1 MCLVNGELFLLKFA
15 IAKGRLRFAV
25 ARPAALLKQKRGE
38 ENMPDRILTTHVGSL
53 PRPAKLIEFIHQCT
67 VNDKFDEASFDQE
80 LKGAVAEVVRQQ
92 KDAGVDLINDGEFA
106 HTMGWAYDYGSWWSY
121 VVRRLSGVE
130 ITKTGLWMTTLSA
143 HTKTPMAP
151 NDFVVGDWHDRRD
164 MSKFQEAYMDPQSGC
179 GLPEQFM
186 TNHSPLVTGPIKYT
200 GQKAIQRDI
209 ANLKAGLKAAGLG
222 TEGAWMNSIA
232 PASCA
237 RMPNEYYKSEEEL
250 LYACADAIREEYNAI
265 VDAGLSVQLDDPAIG
280 ENWDQ
285 QKNEP
290 SVEGYRRYT
299 KLCIDALNH
308 AIKGLPSDK
317 IRFHLCWGS
326 WHGPH
331 TTDIPMKHLVDLMLA
346 VNADYYSFEAAN
358 ARHEHE
364 WKIWKDVKLPP
375 GKKILPGVVTHSTN
389 LIEHPEIVADRI
401 CRFAEAVGRDNVIAS
416 TDCGL
421 GGRVHPQIA
430 WAKLKTLA
438 EGAALATRRLW
449 QRAAA

>member
-1 MCLVNGELFLLKFA
+1 MAN
-15 IAKGRLRFAV
+15 
-25 ARPAALLKQKRGE
+25 
-38 ENMPDRILTTHVGSL
+38 RILTTHVGSL
-53 PRPAKLIEFIHQCT
+53 PRPAKFLEVSQKRT
-67 VNDKFDEASFDQE
+67 LGEKFDEAAYE
-80 LKGAVAEVVRQQ
+80 TGLKDAVAEVVRKQ
-92 KDAGVDLINDGEFA
+92 KEAGVDLINDGELA

-121 VVRRLSGVE
+121 VIRRLGGVE
-130 ITKTGLWMTTLSA
+130 VTDTGLWFTKLSA

-151 NDFVVGDWHDRRD
+151 KDFIVGDWGERRD
-164 MSKFQEAYMDPQSGC
+164 MSQFQEAYLDPQSGC

-186 TNHSPLVTGPIKYT
+186 TNHSPLVKGPIKYK
-200 GQKAIQRDI
+200 GQELIARDI

-250 LYACADAIREEYNAI
+250 LYACADAVREEYKAI
-265 VDAGLSVQLDDPAIG
+265 IDAGFIVQLDDPAIG

-299 KLCIDALNH
+299 KMQIDALNH
-308 AIKGLPSDK
+308 AIKGLPSSK

-331 TTDIPMKHLVDLMLA
+331 TTDIPMTHLVDLMLA

-364 WKIWKDVKLPP
+364 WKLWKDIKLPA

-389 LIEHPEIVADRI
+389 LIEHPELVADRI
-401 CRFAEAVGRDNVIAS
+401 CRFAEAVGPENVIAS

-430 WAKLKTLA
+430 WAKLKALSQGAELA
-438 EGAALATRRLW
+438 SKRLYAKKAA
-449 QRAAA
+449 

>member
-1 MCLVNGELFLLKFA
+1 MAN
-15 IAKGRLRFAV
+15 
-25 ARPAALLKQKRGE
+25 
-38 ENMPDRILTTHVGSL
+38 RILTTHVGSL
-53 PRPAKLIEFIHQCT
+53 PRPASFIEVSQKRT
-67 VNDKFDEASFDQE
+67 LGQKFDEAAYESG
-80 LKGAVAEVVRQQ
+80 LKSAVAEVVAGQ
-92 KDAGVDLINDGEFA
+92 KEAGVDLINDGELA

-121 VVRRLSGVE
+121 VIRRLGGVE
-130 ITKTGLWMTTLSA
+130 VVDTGLWFTKLSA
-143 HTKTPMAP
+143 HTQTPMAP
-151 NDFVVGDWHDRRD
+151 KDFIVGDWGERRD
-164 MSKFQEAYMDPQSGC
+164 MSKFQEAYLDPHSGC

-186 TNHSPLVTGPIKYT
+186 TNHSPLVTGPIKYK
-200 GQKAIQRDI
+200 GQELIQRDI

-237 RMPNEYYKSEEEL
+237 RMPNQHYKSEEEL
-250 LYACADAIREEYNAI
+250 LYACADAMHEEYKAI
-265 VDAGLSVQLDDPAIG
+265 VDAGFIVQLDDPAIG

-290 SVEGYRRYT
+290 SVEGYRKYT
-299 KLCIDALNH
+299 KMQIDALNH
-308 AIKGLPSDK
+308 SIKGLPSSM

-364 WKIWKDVKLPP
+364 WKIWKDVKLPA

-389 LIEHPEIVADRI
+389 LIEHPELVADRI
-401 CRFAEAVGRDNVIAS
+401 IKFAEVVGRDNVIAS

-438 EGAALATRRLW
+438 EGAALASRQLW
-449 QRAAA
+449 AKAAA

>member
-1 MCLVNGELFLLKFA
+1 MAN
-15 IAKGRLRFAV
+15 
-25 ARPAALLKQKRGE
+25 Q
-38 ENMPDRILTTHVGSL
+38 ILTTHVGSL
-53 PRPAKLIEFIHQCT
+53 PRPAKFIEVSQKRT
-67 VNDKFDEASFDQE
+67 LGEKFDEAAYEAE
-80 LKGAVAEVVRQQ
+80 LKSAVIDVVRKQ
-92 KDAGVDLINDGEFA
+92 KDAGVDLINDGELA

-121 VVRRLSGVE
+121 VIRRLAGVE
-130 ITKTGLWMTTLSA
+130 VVDTGLWFTKLSA
-143 HTKTPMAP
+143 HTQTPMAP
-151 NDFVVGDWHDRRD
+151 NDFIVGDWGERRD
-164 MSKFQEAYMDPQSGC
+164 MSQFQEAYMDPQSGC

-186 TNHSPLVTGPIKYT
+186 TNHSPLVKGPIKYK
-200 GQKAIQRDI
+200 GQHLIQRDI

-250 LYACADAIREEYNAI
+250 LYACADAVREEYKAI
-265 VDAGLSVQLDDPAIG
+265 IDAGLIVQLDDPAIG

-299 KLCIDALNH
+299 RMQIDALNH
-308 AIKGLPSDK
+308 AIKGLPSSK

-331 TTDIPMKHLVDLMLA
+331 TTDIPMTHLVDLMLA

-364 WKIWKDVKLPP
+364 WKIWKDIKLPA

-389 LIEHPEIVADRI
+389 LIEHPELVADRI
-401 CRFAEAVGRDNVIAS
+401 CRFAEAVGPENVIAS

-430 WAKLKTLA
+430 WAKLKALSQGAELA
-438 EGAALATRRLW
+438 SKRLYSKVAA
-449 QRAAA
+449 

>member
-1 MCLVNGELFLLKFA
+1 MS
-15 IAKGRLRFAV
+15 
-25 ARPAALLKQKRGE
+25 
-38 ENMPDRILTTHVGSL
+38 DRILTTHVGSL
-53 PRPAKLIEFIHQCT
+53 PRPDKLLELSQQRT
-67 VNDKFDEASFDQE
+67 LGGKFDEAAFDKE
-80 LKGAVAEVVRQQ
+80 LKNSVIDVVRLQ
-92 KDAGVDLINDGEFA
+92 KEAGVDLINDGELG

-121 VVRRLSGVE
+121 VIRRLAGVE
-130 ITKTGLWMTTLSA
+130 VVNTGLWATTLAA

-151 NDFVVGDWHDRRD
+151 KDFIVGDWHERRD
-164 MSKFQEAYMDPQSGC
+164 MSKFQQAYMDPHSGC

-186 TNHSPLVTGPIKYT
+186 TEHSPLVKGPIKYV
-200 GQKAIQRDI
+200 GQELIKRDI
-209 ANLKAGLKAAGLG
+209 EYFKAGLKAAGLG

-237 RMPNEYYKSEEEL
+237 RMPNEHYKSEEEL
-250 LYACADAIREEYNAI
+250 LYACADAMREEYKAI

-299 KLCIDALNH
+299 KMQIDALNH
-308 AIKGLPSDK
+308 AIKGLPADK
-317 IRFHLCWGS
+317 IRFHLCYGS

-331 TTDIPMKHLVDLMLA
+331 STDIPMKHLVDLMLA

-364 WKIWKDVKLPP
+364 WKIWKDVKLPA

-389 LIEHPEIVADRI
+389 LIEHPELVADRI
-401 CRFAEAVGRDNVIAS
+401 IKFAEAVGRENVIAS

-430 WAKLKTLA
+430 WAKLKALS
-438 EGAALATRRLW
+438 EGAELASKRLW
-449 QRAAA
+449 ARAAA

>member
-1 MCLVNGELFLLKFA
+1 MTN
-15 IAKGRLRFAV
+15 
-25 ARPAALLKQKRGE
+25 
-38 ENMPDRILTTHVGSL
+38 RILTTHVGSL
-53 PRPAKLIEFIHQCT
+53 PRPETLLAAAHDRT
-67 VNDKFDEASFDQE
+67 VAGKDEAVFEKE
-80 LKGAVAEVVRQQ
+80 LEGAVADVVRRQ
-92 KDAGVDLINDGEFA
+92 KELGVDLINDGELG

-121 VVRRLSGVE
+121 VIRRLAGVE
-130 ITKTGLWMTTLSA
+130 VIKTGLWFTTLSA

-151 NDFVVGDWHDRRD
+151 KDFVVGNWGERRD
-164 MSKFQEAYMDPQSGC
+164 MAKFQEAYLDPHSGC

-186 TNHSPLVTGPIKYT
+186 TEHSPVVNGPVKYK
-200 GQKAIQRDI
+200 GQELIQRDI

-237 RMPNEYYKSEEEL
+237 RMPNEHYKNEEEL
-250 LYACADAIREEYNAI
+250 LYACADAMHEEYKAI
-265 VDAGLSVQLDDPAIG
+265 IDAGLTVQLDDPAIG

-285 QKNEP
+285 QKIEP

-299 KLCIDALNH
+299 KMCIDALNH
-308 AIKGLPSDK
+308 SIKGLPANK

-346 VNADYYSFEAAN
+346 VNCDYYSFEAAN

-364 WKIWKDVKLPP
+364 WKLWKNIKLPA
-375 GKKILPGVVTHSTN
+375 GKKILPGIVSHSTN
-389 LIEHPEIVADRI
+389 LIEDPELVADRI
-401 CRFAEAVGRDNVIAS
+401 IRFAEAVGPENVIAS
-416 TDCGL
+416 SDCGL

-430 WAKLKTLA
+430 WAKLKALS
-438 EGAALATRRLW
+438 EGAALASKQLW
-449 QRAAA
+449 KGRAAA

>member
-1 MCLVNGELFLLKFA
+1 MA
-15 IAKGRLRFAV
+15 T
-25 ARPAALLKQKRGE
+25 
-38 ENMPDRILTTHVGSL
+38 RILTTHVGSL
-53 PRPAKLIEFIHQCT
+53 PRPAKFIEVSQKRT
-67 VNDKFDEASFDQE
+67 LGEKFDEAAYEAE
-80 LKGAVAEVVRQQ
+80 LKNAVIDVVQKQ
-92 KDAGVDLINDGEFA
+92 KDAGVDLINDGELA

-121 VVRRLSGVE
+121 VIRRLAGVE
-130 ITKTGLWMTTLSA
+130 VVDTGLWFTKLSA
-143 HTKTPMAP
+143 HTQTPMAP
-151 NDFVVGDWHDRRD
+151 DDFTVGDWGERRD
-164 MSKFQEAYMDPQSGC
+164 MSQFQEAYLDPQSGC

-186 TNHSPLVTGPIKYT
+186 TNHSPLVKGPIKYK
-200 GQKAIQRDI
+200 GQDLIQRDI
-209 ANLKAGLKAAGLG
+209 ANLKAGLKAVGLG

-250 LYACADAIREEYNAI
+250 LYACADAVREEYKAI
-265 VDAGLSVQLDDPAIG
+265 IDAGFIVQLDDPAIG

-299 KLCIDALNH
+299 RMQIDALNH
-308 AIKGLPSDK
+308 AIKGLPSSK

-331 TTDIPMKHLVDLMLA
+331 TTDIPMTHLVDLMLA

-364 WKIWKDVKLPP
+364 WKIWKDIKLPA

-389 LIEHPEIVADRI
+389 LIEHPELVADRI
-401 CRFAEAVGRDNVIAS
+401 CRFAEAVGPENVIAS

-430 WAKLKTLA
+430 WAKLKALSQGAELA
-438 EGAALATRRLW
+438 SKRLYSKVAA
-449 QRAAA
+449 

>member
-1 MCLVNGELFLLKFA
+1 MAN
-15 IAKGRLRFAV
+15 
-25 ARPAALLKQKRGE
+25 
-38 ENMPDRILTTHVGSL
+38 RILTTHVGSL
-53 PRPAKLIEFIHQCT
+53 PRPAKFIEVSQKRT
-67 VNDKFDEASFDQE
+67 LGEKFDEAAYE
-80 LKGAVAEVVRQQ
+80 TGLKDAVTEVVRKQ
-92 KDAGVDLINDGEFA
+92 KEAGVDLINDGELA

-121 VVRRLSGVE
+121 VIRRLAGVE
-130 ITKTGLWMTTLSA
+130 VTDTGLWFTKLSA

-151 NDFVVGDWHDRRD
+151 KDFIVGDWGERRD
-164 MSKFQEAYMDPQSGC
+164 MSQFQEAYLDPQSGC

-186 TNHSPLVTGPIKYT
+186 TNHSPLVKGPIKYK
-200 GQKAIQRDI
+200 GQALIARDI
-209 ANLKAGLKAAGLG
+209 ANLKAGLKAAGVSS
-222 TEGAWMNSIA
+222 EGAWMNSIA

-250 LYACADAIREEYNAI
+250 LYACADAMHEEYKAI
-265 VDAGLSVQLDDPAIG
+265 IDAGFIVQLDDPAIG

-299 KLCIDALNH
+299 KMQIDALNH
-308 AIKGLPSDK
+308 SIKGLPPSK

-331 TTDIPMKHLVDLMLA
+331 TTDIPMTHLVDLMLA

-364 WKIWKDVKLPP
+364 WKIWKDIKLPA

-389 LIEHPEIVADRI
+389 LIEHPELVADRI
-401 CRFAEAVGRDNVIAS
+401 CRFAEAVGPENVIAS

-430 WAKLKTLA
+430 WAKLKALSQGAELA
-438 EGAALATRRLW
+438 SKRLYAK
-449 QRAAA
+449 AAA

>member
-1 MCLVNGELFLLKFA
+1 MAN
-15 IAKGRLRFAV
+15 
-25 ARPAALLKQKRGE
+25 
-38 ENMPDRILTTHVGSL
+38 RILTTHVGSL
-53 PRPAKLIEFIHQCT
+53 PRSAKFLEVSQKRT
-67 VNDKFDEASFDQE
+67 LGEKFDEAAYE
-80 LKGAVAEVVRQQ
+80 TGLKDAVAEVVRKQ
-92 KDAGVDLINDGEFA
+92 KEAGVDLINDGELA

-121 VVRRLSGVE
+121 VIRRLGGVE
-130 ITKTGLWMTTLSA
+130 VSDTGLWFTKLSA

-151 NDFVVGDWHDRRD
+151 KDFIVGDWGERRD
-164 MSKFQEAYMDPQSGC
+164 MSQFQEAYLDPQSGC

-186 TNHSPLVTGPIKYT
+186 TNHSPLVKGPIKYK
-200 GQKAIQRDI
+200 GQELIARDI
-209 ANLKAGLKAAGLG
+209 ANLKAGLKAAGVA

-250 LYACADAIREEYNAI
+250 LYACADAVREEYKAI
-265 VDAGLSVQLDDPAIG
+265 IDAGFIVQLDDPAIG

-285 QKNEP
+285 QKDEP

-299 KLCIDALNH
+299 RMQIDALNH
-308 AIKGLPSDK
+308 AIKGLPSSM

-331 TTDIPMKHLVDLMLA
+331 TTDIPMMHLVDLMLA

-364 WKIWKDVKLPP
+364 WKIWKDIKLPA

-389 LIEHPEIVADRI
+389 LIEHPELVADRI
-401 CRFAEAVGRDNVIAS
+401 CRFAEAVGPENVIAS

-430 WAKLKTLA
+430 WAKLKALSQGAELA
-438 EGAALATRRLW
+438 SKRLYAK
-449 QRAAA
+449 AAA

>member
-1 MCLVNGELFLLKFA
+1 MAN
-15 IAKGRLRFAV
+15 
-25 ARPAALLKQKRGE
+25 
-38 ENMPDRILTTHVGSL
+38 RILTTHVGSL
-53 PRPAKLIEFIHQCT
+53 PRPAKFLDVAQKRTLGE
-67 VNDKFDEASFDQE
+67 KFDQAAYEQG
-80 LKGAVAEVVRQQ
+80 LKEGVAEVVRKQ
-92 KDAGVDLINDGEFA
+92 KDAGVDLINDGELG

-121 VVRRLSGVE
+121 IIPRLGGVE
-130 ITKTGLWMTTLSA
+130 VSDTGLWFTKLSA
-143 HTKTPMAP
+143 HTQTPMAP
-151 NDFVVGDWHDRRD
+151 KDFIVGDWGERRD
-164 MSKFQEAYMDPQSGC
+164 MSKFQEAYLDPHSGC

-186 TNHSPLVTGPIKYT
+186 TGHSPLVTGPVKYKGQELIK
-200 GQKAIQRDI
+200 RDI
-209 ANLKAGLKAAGLG
+209 ENLKAGLKAAGLG
-222 TEGAWMNSIA
+222 SEGAWMNSIA

-237 RMPNEYYKSEEEL
+237 RMPNNYYKSEEEL
-250 LYACADAIREEYNAI
+250 LYACADACHEEYKAI
-265 VDAGLSVQLDDPAIG
+265 IDAGFTVQLDDPAIG

-299 KLCIDALNH
+299 KMQIDALNH
-308 AIKGLPSDK
+308 SIKGLPPEK

-346 VNADYYSFEAAN
+346 VNCNYYSFEAAN

-364 WKIWKDVKLPP
+364 WKIWKEVKLPA

-389 LIEHPEIVADRI
+389 LIEHPELVADRI
-401 CRFAEAVGRDNVIAS
+401 IRFAQAVGPENVIAS

-430 WAKLKTLA
+430 WAKLKTLS
-438 EGAALATRRLW
+438 EGAAIASKQLFGA
-449 QRAAA
+449 RAAA

>member
-1 MCLVNGELFLLKFA
+1 MAN
-15 IAKGRLRFAV
+15 
-25 ARPAALLKQKRGE
+25 
-38 ENMPDRILTTHVGSL
+38 RILTTHVGSL
-53 PRPAKLIEFIHQCT
+53 PRPAKFTEVSQKRTLGE
-67 VNDKFDEASFDQE
+67 KFDEAAYE
-80 LKGAVAEVVRQQ
+80 TGLKDAVTEVVRKQ
-92 KDAGVDLINDGEFA
+92 KEAGVDLINDGELA

-121 VVRRLSGVE
+121 VIRRLAGVE
-130 ITKTGLWMTTLSA
+130 VSDTGLWFTKLSA

-151 NDFVVGDWHDRRD
+151 KDFIVGDWGERRD
-164 MSKFQEAYMDPQSGC
+164 MSQFQEAYLDPQSGC

-186 TNHSPLVTGPIKYT
+186 TNHSPLVKGPIKYK
-200 GQKAIQRDI
+200 GQELIARDI

-250 LYACADAIREEYNAI
+250 LYACADAVREEYKAI
-265 VDAGLSVQLDDPAIG
+265 IDAGFIVQLDDPAIG

-299 KLCIDALNH
+299 RMQIDALNH
-308 AIKGLPSDK
+308 AIKGLPSSK

-331 TTDIPMKHLVDLMLA
+331 TTDIPMTHLVDLMLA

-364 WKIWKDVKLPP
+364 WKLWKDIKLPA

-389 LIEHPEIVADRI
+389 LIEHPELVADRI
-401 CRFAEAVGRDNVIAS
+401 CRFAEAVGPENVIAS

-430 WAKLKTLA
+430 WAKLKALSQGAELA
-438 EGAALATRRLW
+438 SKRLYAK
-449 QRAAA
+449 AAA

>member
-1 MCLVNGELFLLKFA
+1 MSN
-15 IAKGRLRFAV
+15 
-25 ARPAALLKQKRGE
+25 
-38 ENMPDRILTTHVGSL
+38 RILTTHVGSL
-53 PRPAKLIEFIHQCT
+53 PRPAKFIEVAQKRT
-67 VNDKFDEASFDQE
+67 LGEKFDEAAYDTE
-80 LKGAVAEVVRQQ
+80 LKSAVAEVVQ
-92 KDAGVDLINDGEFA
+92 KQREVGVDLINDGELA

-121 VVRRLSGVE
+121 VIRRLGGVE
-130 ITKTGLWMTTLSA
+130 VVNTGLWFTKLSA
-143 HTKTPMAP
+143 HTQTPMAP
-151 NDFVVGDWHDRRD
+151 KDFVVGDWGERRD
-164 MSKFQEAYMDPQSGC
+164 MAAFHEAYMDPQSGC

-186 TNHSPLVTGPIKYT
+186 TNHSPVVSGPVTYK
-200 GQKAIQRDI
+200 GQDLIQRDI

-222 TEGAWMNSIA
+222 TEGAWMNAIA

-250 LYACADAIREEYNAI
+250 LYACADAMHEEYKAI
-265 VDAGLSVQLDDPAIG
+265 IDAGFTVQLDDPAIG

-299 KLCIDALNH
+299 RMQIDALNH
-308 AIKGLPSDK
+308 AIRGLPSSK

-331 TTDIPMKHLVDLMLA
+331 TTDIPMQHLVDLMLA

-364 WKIWKDVKLPP
+364 WKIWKEVKLPA

-389 LIEHPEIVADRI
+389 LIEHPELVADRI
-401 CRFAEAVGRDNVIAS
+401 CRFAEAVGREAVIAS

-430 WAKLKTLA
+430 WAKLKALS
-438 EGAALATRRLW
+438 EGAALASKRLFAK
-449 QRAAA
+449 AAA

>member
-1 MCLVNGELFLLKFA
+1 MAN
-15 IAKGRLRFAV
+15 
-25 ARPAALLKQKRGE
+25 
-38 ENMPDRILTTHVGSL
+38 RILTTHVGSL
-53 PRPAKLIEFIHQCT
+53 PRPAKFIEVSQKRT
-67 VNDKFDEASFDQE
+67 LGEKFDEAAYE
-80 LKGAVAEVVRQQ
+80 TGLKDAVTEVVRKQ
-92 KDAGVDLINDGEFA
+92 KDAGVDLINDGELA

-121 VVRRLSGVE
+121 VIPRLAGVE
-130 ITKTGLWMTTLSA
+130 VSDTGLWFTKLSA
-143 HTKTPMAP
+143 HTQTPMAP
-151 NDFVVGDWHDRRD
+151 KDFIVGDWGERRD
-164 MSKFQEAYMDPQSGC
+164 MSQFQEAYLDPQSGC

-186 TNHSPLVTGPIKYT
+186 TNHSPLVKGPIKYK
-200 GQKAIQRDI
+200 GQELIARDI
-209 ANLKAGLKAAGLG
+209 ANLKAALKAAGLG
-222 TEGAWMNSIA
+222 TDGAWMNSIA

-250 LYACADAIREEYNAI
+250 LYACADAAREEYKAI
-265 VDAGLSVQLDDPAIG
+265 IDAGFIVQLDDPAIG

-299 KLCIDALNH
+299 RMQIDALNH
-308 AIKGLPSDK
+308 AIKGLPSSK

-331 TTDIPMKHLVDLMLA
+331 TTDIPMTHLVDLMLA

-364 WKIWKDVKLPP
+364 WKLWKDIKLPA

-389 LIEHPEIVADRI
+389 LIEHPELVADRI
-401 CRFAEAVGRDNVIAS
+401 CRFAEAVGPENVIAS

-430 WAKLKTLA
+430 WAKLKALSQGAELA
-438 EGAALATRRLW
+438 SKRLYAK
-449 QRAAA
+449 AAA

>member
-1 MCLVNGELFLLKFA
+1 MAN
-15 IAKGRLRFAV
+15 
-25 ARPAALLKQKRGE
+25 
-38 ENMPDRILTTHVGSL
+38 RILTTHVGSL
-53 PRPAKLIEFIHQCT
+53 PRPAKFSEVSQKRTLGE
-67 VNDKFDEASFDQE
+67 KFDEAAYE
-80 LKGAVAEVVRQQ
+80 MALKDAVAEVVRKQ
-92 KDAGVDLINDGEFA
+92 KEAGVDLINDGELA

-121 VVRRLSGVE
+121 VIRRLDGVE
-130 ITKTGLWMTTLSA
+130 VTDTGLWFTKLSA

-151 NDFVVGDWHDRRD
+151 KDFIVGDWGERRD
-164 MSKFQEAYMDPQSGC
+164 MSQFQEAYLDPQSGC

-186 TNHSPLVTGPIKYT
+186 TNHSPLVKGPIKYK
-200 GQKAIQRDI
+200 GQELIARDI

-250 LYACADAIREEYNAI
+250 LYACADAVREEYKAI
-265 VDAGLSVQLDDPAIG
+265 IDAGFIVQLDDPAIG

-299 KLCIDALNH
+299 RMQIDALNH
-308 AIKGLPSDK
+308 AIKGLPSSK

-331 TTDIPMKHLVDLMLA
+331 TTDIPMTHLVDLMLA

-364 WKIWKDVKLPP
+364 WKLWKDIKLPA

-389 LIEHPEIVADRI
+389 LIEHPELVADRI
-401 CRFAEAVGRDNVIAS
+401 CRFAEAVGPENVIAS

-430 WAKLKTLA
+430 WAKLRALSQGAELA
-438 EGAALATRRLW
+438 SRRLYAK
-449 QRAAA
+449 AAA